1 MKIGQIVKE
10 RYEIL
15 EILGEGGMAFVYKAR
30 DMQLERFVA
39 IKTLKPNYVNQETF
53 VDRFKREA
61 KTAANL
67 NHPNIVQIF
76 DWGIEDEPYF
86 VMEYIEGNTLTSIIA
101 KNRTI
106 SLSDILFIGAQVSS
120 GLHAAHQKGLVH
132 RDIKPG
138 NIMITPD
145 GKVKVTDFGIVSLQN
160 EESDITK
167 TGSILGTA
175 SYISPEQ
182 AQGKPVSIE
191 SDLYSL
197 GTVLYE
203 LITGKAPFSGDSPIS
218 TATKHLTEKPEKPSL
233 FRRDLP
239 KGVESAILKLL
250 EKATYDRF
258 KSAEDLRATLLQQRK
273 ALQSEQ
279 TRENL
284 VDLTNPKVKLRF
296 TLPALIISIGVVIG
310 TVWTLTQVFDGLP
323 VDGGA
328 PTLIEIPDLTGS
340 EQAQALEDLQNLG
353 FKVGIENSADASV
366 PAGSVIRTQPPSN
379 TVINPDS
386 LVTIIVSVGP
396 EAFPIPYVLDIET
409 ERAIYVVEESGFTL
423 GQLLEVNDENIPRG
437 FVISQ
442 NPVAG
447 TKMSPGTK
455 VDLVVSKG
463 PSLIEISDL
472 SRKSPEDA
480 IQILETLGFEYELI
494 EEYSED
500 VEIGLVSG
508 TIPEAGEIVTPDELI
523 QVIVSLGIKIE
534 VPEVEGLGYEDAINI
549 LEELGLVVT
558 VSGDTNGVVR
568 KQIPRKGEFVEPEGV
583 VELTF
588 GRLRTK
594 KLKIEL
600 INWYKNN
607 KRSFSWRN
615 TKILGKFY

>member
-15 EILGEGGMAFVYKAR
+15 QVLGEGGMAFVYKAR
-30 DMQLERFVA
+30 DTQLERFVA
-39 IKTLKPNYVNQETF
+39 IKTLKPSYVNQETF

-61 KTAANL
+61 RTAANL

-76 DWGIEDEPYF
+76 DWGIEEEPYF
-86 VMEYIEGNTLTSIIA
+86 VMEYIEGDTLTSIIS
-101 KNRTI
+101 KNKTI
-106 SLSDILFIGAQVSS
+106 SLSDILFIGAQVSN

-167 TGSILGTA
+167 TGSVLGTA

-203 LITGKAPFSGDSPIS
+203 LITGKTPFSGDSPIS
-218 TATKHLTEKPEKPSL
+218 TATKHLTEKPEKLST
-233 FRRDLP
+233 FRKDLP

-273 ALQSEQ
+273 MLQSEQ

-284 VDLTNPKVKLRF
+284 VDLTNPKIKLRF
-296 TLPALIISIGVVIG
+296 TLPALLLSIGVVVG
-310 TVWTLTQVFDGLP
+310 TIWTLTQVFDGLP

-328 PTLIEIPDLTGS
+328 PTLVEIPDLTGS
-340 EQAQALEDLQNLG
+340 EQAQALEDLQSLG
-353 FKVGIENSADASV
+353 FKVGIENAADSSV

-379 TVINPDS
+379 TIINPDS

-409 ERAIYVVEESGFTL
+409 ERAIYVVEESGFIL
-423 GQLLEVNDENIPRG
+423 GQLLEVNDNNIPRG

-447 TKMSPGTK
+447 TKMSPGSS

-463 PSLIEISDL
+463 PSLVEISDL

-480 IQILETLGFEYELI
+480 IQILETLGFKYEI
-494 EEYSED
+494 VEEYSED
-500 VEIGLVSG
+500 IEIGLVSG
-508 TIPEAGEIVTPDELI
+508 TLPEAGEIVTPDQLI
-523 QVIVSLGIKIE
+523 QVVVSLGIRIE
-534 VPEVEGLGYEDAINI
+534 MPEVDGLSYEDAINI
-549 LEELGLVVT
+549 LEELNLVASVI
-558 VSGDTNGVVR
+558 GDTSGKVR
-568 KQIPRKGEFVEPEGV
+568 KQIPRKGEFVEPGQV

-588 GRLRTK
+588 G
-594 KLKIEL
+594 E
-600 INWYKNN
+600 
-607 KRSFSWRN
+607 
-615 TKILGKFY
+615 

>member
-1 MKIGQIVKE
+1 MKIGQIVKD

-101 KNRTI
+101 KKRAI

-239 KGVESAILKLL
+239 KGVETAILKLL

-296 TLPALIISIGVVIG
+296 TLPALIVSIGVVFG
-310 TVWTLTQVFDGLP
+310 TIWTLTQVFDGLP

-328 PTLIEIPDLTGS
+328 PTLVEIPDLTGS

-366 PAGSVIRTQPPSN
+366 PAGSVIRTQPSSN
-379 TVINPDS
+379 TIINPDS

-396 EAFPIPYVLDIET
+396 EAFPIPYILDIET

-447 TKMSPGTK
+447 TKMSPGSA

-494 EEYSED
+494 EEYSEN
-500 VEIGLVSG
+500 VEVGLVSG

-549 LEELGLVVT
+549 LEELGLVAT

-568 KQIPRKGEFVEPEGV
+568 KQMPRKGEFLEPEGV

-588 GRLRTK
+588 G
-594 KLKIEL
+594 
-600 INWYKNN
+600 N
-607 KRSFSWRN
+607 
-615 TKILGKFY
+615 

>member
-30 DMQLERFVA
+30 DTQLERFVA

-76 DWGIEDEPYF
+76 DWGIEEEPYF

-101 KNRTI
+101 KNRSI

-203 LITGKAPFSGDSPIS
+203 LITGKAPFNGDSPIS
-218 TATKHLTEKPEKPSL
+218 TATKHLTEKPDKPSL
-233 FRRDLP
+233 YRRDLP
-239 KGVESAILKLL
+239 KGVESAILRLL
-250 EKATYDRF
+250 EKASYDRF

-353 FKVGIENSADASV
+353 FKVGIENSADSSV
-366 PAGSVIRTQPPSN
+366 PAGSVIRTQPPFN

-423 GQLLEVNDENIPRG
+423 GQLLEVNDEKTPRG

-447 TKMSPGTK
+447 TKMSPGTA

-500 VEIGLVSG
+500 VEVGLVSG
-508 TIPEAGEIVTPDELI
+508 TLPEAGEIVTPDKLI
-523 QVIVSLGIKIE
+523 QVIVSLGIRIE
-534 VPEVEGLGYEDAINI
+534 VPEVEGLKYEDAIRV
-549 LEELGLVVT
+549 LEELGLVAT
-558 VSGDTNGVVR
+558 VSGDTNDVVR
-568 KQIPRKGEFVEPEGV
+568 KQIPRKGEFLEPEGV

-588 GRLRTK
+588 G
-594 KLKIEL
+594 
-600 INWYKNN
+600 N
-607 KRSFSWRN
+607 
-615 TKILGKFY
+615 

>member
-1 MKIGQIVKE
+1 MKIGQLVKE

-218 TATKHLTEKPEKPSL
+218 TATKHLTEKPEKPFCYAPPAAGAGL
-233 FRRDLP
+233 LVLILGQVYGP
-239 KGVESAILKLL
+239 KPPTHA
-250 EKATYDRF
+250 ATTEVLG
-258 KSAEDLRATLLQQRK
+258 SHRA
-273 ALQSEQ
+273 ASEMGKG
-279 TRENL
+279 TREQGAVRFFSGRKEYNTITMPHLGPSDASHVL
-284 VDLTNPKVKLRF
+284 VKYFDYTCRSCRDVHADLQFVAEKHPGSFCVILLPVPLHRDCNPFYPADLTNHDHACELARLSLAAWRAK
-296 TLPALIISIGVVIG
+296 PALWPEVHEQLFSQPVLPPEVAEAAVGQIVGHDE
-310 TVWTLTQVFDGLP
+310 LTK
-323 VDGGA
+323 
-328 PTLIEIPDLTGS
+328 
-340 EQAQALEDLQNLG
+340 ALEDPWINEHLESNVNDFKQMILTTRAMPKMVIGDDQVLHGVPRSKEVLLQ
-353 FKVGIENSADASV
+353 
-366 PAGSVIRTQPPSN
+366 
-379 TVINPDS
+379 
-386 LVTIIVSVGP
+386 
-396 EAFPIPYVLDIET
+396 
-409 ERAIYVVEESGFTL
+409 TL
-423 GQLLEVNDENIPRG
+423 GQH
-437 FVISQ
+437 
-442 NPVAG
+442 
-447 TKMSPGTK
+447 
-455 VDLVVSKG
+455 
-463 PSLIEISDL
+463 
-472 SRKSPEDA
+472 
-480 IQILETLGFEYELI
+480 Y
-494 EEYSED
+494 
-500 VEIGLVSG
+500 
-508 TIPEAGEIVTPDELI
+508 
-523 QVIVSLGIKIE
+523 
-534 VPEVEGLGYEDAINI
+534 
-549 LEELGLVVT
+549 
-558 VSGDTNGVVR
+558 
-568 KQIPRKGEFVEPEGV
+568 
-583 VELTF
+583 
-588 GRLRTK
+588 
-594 KLKIEL
+594 KL
-600 INWYKNN
+600 N
-607 KRSFSWRN
+607 
-615 TKILGKFY
+615 

>member
-86 VMEYIEGNTLTSIIA
+86 VMEYIEGNTLTSIIS

-138 NIMITPD
+138 NIMITPE

-167 TGSILGTA
+167 TGSVLGTA

-310 TVWTLTQVFDGLP
+310 TIWTLTQVFDGLP

-328 PTLIEIPDLTGS
+328 PTLLEVPDLTGS
-340 EQAQALEDLQNLG
+340 EQAQALTDLQNLG

-379 TVINPDS
+379 TIVNPDS

-396 EAFPIPYVLDIET
+396 EAFPIPYILDIES
-409 ERAIYVVEESGFTL
+409 ERAIYIVEESGFTL
-423 GQLLEVNDENIPRG
+423 GQVLEVNDENIPRG

-442 NPVAG
+442 NPLAG
-447 TKMSPGTK
+447 TKMSPGTT

-463 PSLIEISDL
+463 PSLIVISDL

-523 QVIVSLGIKIE
+523 QVVVSLGIKIE
-534 VPEVEGLGYEDAINI
+534 VPEVEGLGYEEALSV
-549 LEELGLVVT
+549 LEELGLVAT
-558 VSGDTNGVVR
+558 VSGDTNGIVR
-568 KQIPRKGEFVEPEGV
+568 KQIPRKGEFLEPEGV

-588 GRLRTK
+588 
-594 KLKIEL
+594 E
-600 INWYKNN
+600 N
-607 KRSFSWRN
+607 
-615 TKILGKFY
+615 

>member
-1 MKIGQIVKE
+1 MKIGQIVKD

-30 DMQLERFVA
+30 DTQLERFVA

-53 VDRFKREA
+53 VERFKREA

-106 SLSDILFIGAQVSS
+106 SLSDILFIGAQVSN

-160 EESDITK
+160 EESDITG

-203 LITGKAPFSGDSPIS
+203 LIAGKPPFSGDTPIS
-218 TATKHLTEKPEKPSL
+218 TATKHLTERPEKLSS

-239 KGVESAILKLL
+239 KGVENIIMKML

-258 KSAEDLRATLLQQRK
+258 KSAEDVRATLLQQRK
-273 ALQSEQ
+273 SLQSEQ

-284 VDLTNPKVKLRF
+284 VDLTNPKIKLRF
-296 TLPALIISIGVVIG
+296 TLPALLISIGVVVG
-310 TVWTLTQVFDGLP
+310 TIWTLTQVFVGLP
-323 VDGGA
+323 VDGGT

-340 EQAQALEDLQNLG
+340 EQARALEDLQNLG
-353 FKVGIENSADASV
+353 FKVGIENAADPSV
-366 PAGSVIRTQPPSN
+366 PAGSVIRTQPQSN
-379 TVINPDS
+379 SVVNPDS

-396 EAFPIPYVLDIET
+396 EAFPIPYVLDIESD
-409 ERAIYVVEESGFTL
+409 RAVYVIEESGFTL
-423 GQLLEVNDENIPRG
+423 GQLLEVNDDSIPRG

-447 TKMSPGTK
+447 TKMSPEST

-480 IQILETLGFEYELI
+480 IQILETFGFKYELV
-494 EEYSED
+494 EEFSED

-508 TIPEAGEIVTPDELI
+508 TLPEAGEIVTPDQLI

-534 VPEVEGLGYEDAINI
+534 VPEVEGLNYEDAIQI
-549 LEELGLVVT
+549 LEQLNLVVT
-558 VSGDTNGVVR
+558 VNGDTNGLVR
-568 KQIPRKGEFVEPEGV
+568 KQIPRKGEFLEPEGI

-588 GRLRTK
+588 G
-594 KLKIEL
+594 
-600 INWYKNN
+600 N
-607 KRSFSWRN
+607 
-615 TKILGKFY
+615 

>member
-15 EILGEGGMAFVYKAR
+15 QVLGEGGMAFVYKAR
-30 DMQLERFVA
+30 DTQLERFVA

-76 DWGIEDEPYF
+76 DWGIEEEPYF
-86 VMEYIEGNTLTSIIA
+86 VMEYIEGDTLTSIIS
-101 KNRTI
+101 KNKTI

-167 TGSILGTA
+167 TGSVLGTA

-218 TATKHLTEKPEKPSL
+218 TATKHLTEKPEKLSTY
-233 FRRDLP
+233 RKDLP
-239 KGVESAILKLL
+239 RGVENAILKLL

-273 ALQSEQ
+273 MLQSEQ

-284 VDLTNPKVKLRF
+284 VDLTNPKIKLRF
-296 TLPALIISIGVVIG
+296 TLPALLLSVGVVIG
-310 TVWTLTQVFDGLP
+310 TIWTLTKVFDGLP

-328 PTLIEIPDLTGS
+328 QTLVEIPDLTGS
-340 EQAQALEDLQNLG
+340 EQAQALEDLQSLG
-353 FKVGIENSADASV
+353 FKVGIENAADSSV

-379 TVINPDS
+379 TIINPES

-396 EAFPIPYVLDIET
+396 EAFPIPYILDIET
-409 ERAIYVVEESGFTL
+409 ERAIYVVEESGFIL
-423 GQLLEVNDENIPRG
+423 GQLLEVNDNNIPRG

-447 TKMSPGTK
+447 TKMSPGSS

-480 IQILETLGFEYELI
+480 VQILETLGFKYELV

-500 VEIGLVSG
+500 IEIGLVSG
-508 TIPEAGEIVTPDELI
+508 TLPEAGEIVTPDQII
-523 QVIVSLGIKIE
+523 QVVVSLGIRIE
-534 VPEVEGLGYEDAINI
+534 MPEVDGLSYEEAINI
-549 LEELGLVVT
+549 LEELDLIPT
-558 VSGDTNGVVR
+558 VIGDTSGKVR
-568 KQIPRKGEFVEPEGV
+568 MQIPRKGEFVEPGQV

-588 GRLRTK
+588 GD
-594 KLKIEL
+594 
-600 INWYKNN
+600 
-607 KRSFSWRN
+607 
-615 TKILGKFY
+615 

>member
-1 MKIGQIVKE
+1 MKIGQIVKD

-30 DMQLERFVA
+30 DTQLERFVA

-53 VDRFKREA
+53 VERFKREA

-106 SLSDILFIGAQVSS
+106 SLSDILFIGAQVSN

-203 LITGKAPFSGDSPIS
+203 LIAGKPPFSGDTPIS
-218 TATKHLTEKPEKPSL
+218 TATKHLTERPEKLSS

-239 KGVESAILKLL
+239 KGVESTIMKML

-258 KSAEDLRATLLQQRK
+258 KSAEDVRATLLQQRK
-273 ALQSEQ
+273 SLQSEQ

-284 VDLTNPKVKLRF
+284 VDLTNPKIKLRF
-296 TLPALIISIGVVIG
+296 TLPALLISIGVVVG
-310 TVWTLTQVFDGLP
+310 TIWTLTQVFDGLP
-323 VDGGA
+323 VDGGT

-340 EQAQALEDLQNLG
+340 EQARALEDLQNLG
-353 FKVGIENSADASV
+353 FKVGIENSADPSV
-366 PAGSVIRTQPPSN
+366 PAGSVIRTQPQSN
-379 TVINPDS
+379 SVVNPDS

-396 EAFPIPYVLDIET
+396 EAFPIPYVLDIES
-409 ERAIYVVEESGFTL
+409 ERAIYVIEESGFAL
-423 GQLLEVNDENIPRG
+423 GQLLEVNDDNIPRG

-447 TKMSPGTK
+447 TKMSPEST

-480 IQILETLGFEYELI
+480 IQILETLGFQYELI
-494 EEYSED
+494 EEFSED

-508 TIPEAGEIVTPDELI
+508 TLPEAGEIVTPDQLI
-523 QVIVSLGIKIE
+523 QVIVSLGIKIQI
-534 VPEVEGLGYEDAINI
+534 PEVEGLNYEDAIQI
-549 LEELGLVVT
+549 LEELNLVVT
-558 VSGDTNGVVR
+558 VNGDTNGLVR
-568 KQIPRKGEFVEPEGV
+568 KQIPRKGEFLEPEGV

-588 GRLRTK
+588 G
-594 KLKIEL
+594 
-600 INWYKNN
+600 N
-607 KRSFSWRN
+607 
-615 TKILGKFY
+615 

>member
-76 DWGIEDEPYF
+76 DWGIEKEPYF

-167 TGSILGTA
+167 TGSVLGTA

-203 LITGKAPFSGDSPIS
+203 LITGRAPFSGDSPIS

-233 FRRDLP
+233 YRRDLP
-239 KGVESAILKLL
+239 KGVENAILRLL
-250 EKATYDRF
+250 EKASYDRF

-296 TLPALIISIGVVIG
+296 TLPALIISVGVVIG

-353 FKVGIENSADASV
+353 FKVGIENSADSSV

-409 ERAIYVVEESGFTL
+409 ERAIYVVEESGFIL

-447 TKMSPGTK
+447 TKMSPGTT

-500 VEIGLVSG
+500 VEIGLVAG

-523 QVIVSLGIKIE
+523 QVIVSLGIRIE
-534 VPEVEGLGYEDAINI
+534 VPEVEGLKYEDAIRV
-549 LEELGLVVT
+549 LEELGLVAT
-558 VSGDTNGVVR
+558 VSGDTNDVVR
-568 KQIPRKGEFVEPEGV
+568 KQIPRKGEFIEPEGV

-588 GRLRTK
+588 G
-594 KLKIEL
+594 
-600 INWYKNN
+600 N
-607 KRSFSWRN
+607 
-615 TKILGKFY
+615 

>member
-15 EILGEGGMAFVYKAR
+15 EILGEGGMAYVYKAR
-30 DMQLERFVA
+30 DTQLERFVA

-76 DWGIEDEPYF
+76 DWGIEEEPYF

-203 LITGKAPFSGDSPIS
+203 LIAGKAPFSGDSPIS
-218 TATKHLTEKPEKPSL
+218 TATKHLTEKPEKPSV

-328 PTLIEIPDLTGS
+328 PALVEIPDLTGS

-353 FKVGIENSADASV
+353 FKVGIENSADSSV

-409 ERAIYVVEESGFTL
+409 ERAIYVVEESGFIL
-423 GQLLEVNDENIPRG
+423 GQLLEVNDESIPRG

-508 TIPEAGEIVTPDELI
+508 TIPEAGEIVTPDQLI
-523 QVIVSLGIKIE
+523 QVVVSLGIRIE
-534 VPEVEGLGYEDAINI
+534 MPEVDGLSYEDALNI
-549 LEELGLVVT
+549 LEELNLIATVV
-558 VSGDTNGVVR
+558 GDTNGKVR
-568 KQIPRKGEFVEPEGV
+568 KQIPRKGEFVEPGQV

-588 GRLRTK
+588 GD
-594 KLKIEL
+594 
-600 INWYKNN
+600 
-607 KRSFSWRN
+607 
-615 TKILGKFY
+615 

>member
-76 DWGIEDEPYF
+76 DWGIEEEPYF

-203 LITGKAPFSGDSPIS
+203 LIAGKAPFSGDSPIS
-218 TATKHLTEKPEKPSL
+218 TATKHLTEKPEKPSV

-239 KGVESAILKLL
+239 KGVENAILKLL

-258 KSAEDLRATLLQQRK
+258 KSAEDLRATLIQQRK

-310 TVWTLTQVFDGLP
+310 TVWTLTQVFNGLP

-328 PTLIEIPDLTGS
+328 PTLVEIPDLTGS

-396 EAFPIPYVLDIET
+396 EAFPIPYVLDIEI
-409 ERAIYVVEESGFTL
+409 ERAIYVVEESGFIL
-423 GQLLEVNDENIPRG
+423 GQLLEVNDENVPRG

-447 TKMSPGTK
+447 TKMSPGFK

-508 TIPEAGEIVTPDELI
+508 TLPEAGEIVTPDQLI
-523 QVIVSLGIKIE
+523 QVIVSLGIRIE
-534 VPEVEGLGYEDAINI
+534 MPEVDGLSYEDAISI
-549 LEELGLVVT
+549 LEELNLIATVV
-558 VSGDTNGVVR
+558 GDTNGKVR
-568 KQIPRKGEFVEPEGV
+568 KQIPRKGEFVEPGQV

-588 GRLRTK
+588 GD
-594 KLKIEL
+594 
-600 INWYKNN
+600 
-607 KRSFSWRN
+607 
-615 TKILGKFY
+615 

>member
-10 RYEIL
+10 QYEIL

-218 TATKHLTEKPEKPSL
+218 TATKHLTEKPEKPSM

-239 KGVESAILKLL
+239 KGVETAILKLL

-296 TLPALIISIGVVIG
+296 TLPALIISIGVVFG
-310 TVWTLTQVFDGLP
+310 TIWTLTQVFDGLP

-340 EQAQALEDLQNLG
+340 EQAQALEDLQSLG
-353 FKVGIENSADASV
+353 FKVGIENTADASV

-379 TVINPDS
+379 TIINPDS

-447 TKMSPGTK
+447 TKMSPGTT

-558 VSGDTNGVVR
+558 VSGDTNGIVR
-568 KQIPRKGEFVEPEGV
+568 KQIPRKGEFLEPEGV

-588 GRLRTK
+588 G
-594 KLKIEL
+594 
-600 INWYKNN
+600 
-607 KRSFSWRN
+607 S
-615 TKILGKFY
+615 

>member
-182 AQGKPVSIE
+182 AQGKSVSIE

-239 KGVESAILKLL
+239 KGVETAILKLL

-296 TLPALIISIGVVIG
+296 TLPALIISIGVVFG
-310 TVWTLTQVFDGLP
+310 TIWTLTQVFDGLP

-379 TVINPDS
+379 TIINPDS

-447 TKMSPGTK
+447 TKMSPGTT

-558 VSGDTNGVVR
+558 VSGDTNGIVR
-568 KQIPRKGEFVEPEGV
+568 KQIPRKGEFLEPEGV

-588 GRLRTK
+588 G
-594 KLKIEL
+594 
-600 INWYKNN
+600 
-607 KRSFSWRN
+607 S
-615 TKILGKFY
+615 

>member
-76 DWGIEDEPYF
+76 DWGTEEEPYF

-106 SLSDILFIGAQVSS
+106 SLSDILFIGAQVSN

-203 LITGKAPFSGDSPIS
+203 LITGRAPFSGDSPIS

-233 FRRDLP
+233 YRRDLP
-239 KGVESAILKLL
+239 KGVESAILRLL
-250 EKATYDRF
+250 EKASYDRF

-296 TLPALIISIGVVIG
+296 TLPALIISVGVVIG

-353 FKVGIENSADASV
+353 FKVGIENSADSSV

-409 ERAIYVVEESGFTL
+409 ERAIFVVEESGFTL
-423 GQLLEVNDENIPRG
+423 GQVLEVNDENIPRG

-447 TKMSPGTK
+447 TKMSPGTT

-508 TIPEAGEIVTPDELI
+508 TLPEAGEIVTPDELI
-523 QVIVSLGIKIE
+523 QVIVSLGIRIE
-534 VPEVEGLGYEDAINI
+534 VPEVEGLKYEDAIRV
-549 LEELGLVVT
+549 LEELGLVAT
-558 VSGDTNGVVR
+558 VSGDTNDIVR
-568 KQIPRKGEFVEPEGV
+568 KQIPRKGEFIEPEGV

-588 GRLRTK
+588 G
-594 KLKIEL
+594 
-600 INWYKNN
+600 N
-607 KRSFSWRN
+607 
-615 TKILGKFY
+615 

>member
-30 DMQLERFVA
+30 DTQLERFVA

-76 DWGIEDEPYF
+76 DWGIEGEPYF

-203 LITGKAPFSGDSPIS
+203 LIAGKAPFSGDSPIS
-218 TATKHLTEKPEKPSL
+218 TATKHLTEKPEKPSV

-323 VDGGA
+323 ADGGA
-328 PTLIEIPDLTGS
+328 PALVEIPDLTGS

-379 TVINPDS
+379 TVIDPDS

-447 TKMSPGTK
+447 TKMSPGTT

-508 TIPEAGEIVTPDELI
+508 TLPEAGEIVTPDELI
-523 QVIVSLGIKIE
+523 QVIVSLGIRIE
-534 VPEVEGLGYEDAINI
+534 VPEVEGLKYEDAIRV
-549 LEELGLVVT
+549 LEELGLVAT
-558 VSGDTNGVVR
+558 VSGDTNDVVR
-568 KQIPRKGEFVEPEGV
+568 KQIPRKGEFIEPEGV

-588 GRLRTK
+588 G
-594 KLKIEL
+594 
-600 INWYKNN
+600 N
-607 KRSFSWRN
+607 
-615 TKILGKFY
+615 

>member
-1 MKIGQIVKE
+1 MKIGQIVKD

-30 DMQLERFVA
+30 DTQLERLVA

-53 VDRFKREA
+53 VERFKREA

-76 DWGIEDEPYF
+76 DWGIEDEPFF

-120 GLHAAHQKGLVH
+120 GLHAAHEKGLVH

-203 LITGKAPFSGDSPIS
+203 LISGKPPFAGDTPIS
-218 TATKHLTEKPEKPSL
+218 TATKHLTEKPEKPSS

-239 KGVESAILKLL
+239 KGVESAIMKLL

-273 ALQSEQ
+273 SLQSEQ

-284 VDLTNPKVKLRF
+284 VDLTNPKIKLRF
-296 TLPALIISIGVVIG
+296 TLPALLMSIGVVMG

-340 EQAQALEDLQNLG
+340 DQAQALEDLQNLG
-353 FKVGIENSADASV
+353 FKVGIENAADSSV
-366 PAGSVIRTQPPSN
+366 PSGSVIQTQPQSN
-379 TVINPDS
+379 TIVNPDS

-409 ERAIYVVEESGFTL
+409 DRAIYVVEESGFAL
-423 GQLLEVNDENIPRG
+423 GQLLEVNDDNIPRG
-437 FVISQ
+437 FIISQ

-447 TKMSPGTK
+447 TKMSPGST

-463 PSLIEISDL
+463 PSLIKISDL

-508 TIPEAGEIVTPDELI
+508 TLPEVGEIVAPDQVI

-534 VPEVEGLGYEDAINI
+534 VPEVEGLNYEDAIKV
-549 LEELGLVVT
+549 LEELNLVVT
-558 VSGDTNGVVR
+558 VNGETNGIVR
-568 KQIPRKGEFVEPEGV
+568 KQIPRKGEFLEPEGV

-588 GRLRTK
+588 G
-594 KLKIEL
+594 
-600 INWYKNN
+600 N
-607 KRSFSWRN
+607 
-615 TKILGKFY
+615 

>member
-30 DMQLERFVA
+30 DTQLERVVA

-53 VDRFKREA
+53 VERFKREA

-86 VMEYIEGNTLTSIIA
+86 VMEYIEGSTLTSIIA
-101 KNRTI
+101 KNKTI

-120 GLHAAHQKGLVH
+120 GLHAAHEKGLVH

-203 LITGKAPFSGDSPIS
+203 LIAGKPPFIGETPIS
-218 TATKHLTEKPEKPSL
+218 TATKHLTERPEKPSS

-239 KGVESAILKLL
+239 KGVESAIMKLL

-273 ALQSEQ
+273 SLQFEQ

-284 VDLTNPKVKLRF
+284 VDLTNPKIKLRF
-296 TLPALIISIGVVIG
+296 TLPALLMSIGVVIG
-310 TVWTLTQVFDGLP
+310 TIWALTQVFDGLP

-353 FKVGIENSADASV
+353 FKVGIENAADSSV
-366 PAGSVIRTQPPSN
+366 PSGSVIRTQPQSN
-379 TVINPDS
+379 TVVNPDS

-423 GQLLEVNDENIPRG
+423 GQLLEVNDDNIPRG
-437 FVISQ
+437 FIISQ

-447 TKMSPGTK
+447 TKMSPGST
-455 VDLVVSKG
+455 VNLVISKG

-508 TIPEAGEIVTPDELI
+508 TLPEVGEVVTPDQVI

-534 VPEVEGLGYEDAINI
+534 VPEVEGLNYEDAIQI
-549 LEELGLVVT
+549 LEELNLVVT
-558 VSGDTNGVVR
+558 VDGETNGIVR
-568 KQIPRKGEFVEPEGV
+568 KQIPRKGEFLDPEGV
-583 VELTF
+583 LELT
-588 GRLRTK
+588 
-594 KLKIEL
+594 
-600 INWYKNN
+600 
-607 KRSFSWRN
+607 
-615 TKILGKFY
+615 LGN

>member
-76 DWGIEDEPYF
+76 DWGIEEEPYF

-203 LITGKAPFSGDSPIS
+203 LITGRAPFSGDSPIS

-233 FRRDLP
+233 YRRDLP
-239 KGVESAILKLL
+239 KGVESAILRLL
-250 EKATYDRF
+250 EKASYDRF

-296 TLPALIISIGVVIG
+296 TLPALIISIGVAIG

-353 FKVGIENSADASV
+353 FKVGIENSADSSV

-409 ERAIYVVEESGFTL
+409 ERAVYVVEESGFTI

-447 TKMSPGTK
+447 TKMSPGTT

-508 TIPEAGEIVTPDELI
+508 TLPEAGEIVTPDELI
-523 QVIVSLGIKIE
+523 QVIVSLGIRIE
-534 VPEVEGLGYEDAINI
+534 VPEVEGLKYEDAIRV
-549 LEELGLVVT
+549 LEELGLVAT
-558 VSGDTNGVVR
+558 VSGDTNDVVR
-568 KQIPRKGEFVEPEGV
+568 KQIPRKGEFIEPEGV

-588 GRLRTK
+588 G
-594 KLKIEL
+594 
-600 INWYKNN
+600 N
-607 KRSFSWRN
+607 
-615 TKILGKFY
+615 

>member
-76 DWGIEDEPYF
+76 DWGIEEEPYF

-233 FRRDLP
+233 YRRDLP
-239 KGVESAILKLL
+239 KGVESAILRLL
-250 EKATYDRF
+250 EKASYDRF

-353 FKVGIENSADASV
+353 FKVGIENSADSSV

-409 ERAIYVVEESGFTL
+409 ERAVYVVEESGFTI

-447 TKMSPGTK
+447 TKMSPGTT

-508 TIPEAGEIVTPDELI
+508 TLPEAGEIVTPDELI
-523 QVIVSLGIKIE
+523 QVIVSLGIRIE
-534 VPEVEGLGYEDAINI
+534 VPEVEGLKYEDAIRV
-549 LEELGLVVT
+549 LEELGLVAT
-558 VSGDTNGVVR
+558 VSGDTNDVVR
-568 KQIPRKGEFVEPEGV
+568 KQIPRKGEFIEPEGV

-588 GRLRTK
+588 G
-594 KLKIEL
+594 
-600 INWYKNN
+600 N
-607 KRSFSWRN
+607 
-615 TKILGKFY
+615 

>member
-1 MKIGQIVKE
+1 MKIGQIVKD

-30 DMQLERFVA
+30 DTQLERFVA

-53 VDRFKREA
+53 VERFKREA

-106 SLSDILFIGAQVSS
+106 SLSDILFIGAQVSN

-203 LITGKAPFSGDSPIS
+203 LIAGKPPFSGDTPIS
-218 TATKHLTEKPEKPSL
+218 TATKHLTERPEKLSN

-239 KGVESAILKLL
+239 KGVESTIMKML

-258 KSAEDLRATLLQQRK
+258 KSAEDVRATLLQQRK
-273 ALQSEQ
+273 SLQSEQ

-284 VDLTNPKVKLRF
+284 VDLTNPKIKLRF
-296 TLPALIISIGVVIG
+296 TLPALLISIGVVVG
-310 TVWTLTQVFDGLP
+310 TIWTLTQVFDGLP
-323 VDGGA
+323 VDGGT

-340 EQAQALEDLQNLG
+340 EQARALEDLQNLG
-353 FKVGIENSADASV
+353 FKVGIENSADPSV
-366 PAGSVIRTQPPSN
+366 PAGSVIRTQPQSN
-379 TVINPDS
+379 SVVNPDS

-396 EAFPIPYVLDIET
+396 EAFPIPYVLDIES
-409 ERAIYVVEESGFTL
+409 ERAIYVIEESGFAL
-423 GQLLEVNDENIPRG
+423 GQLLEVNDNNIPRG

-447 TKMSPGTK
+447 TKMSPQST

-463 PSLIEISDL
+463 PSLIEVSDL

-480 IQILETLGFEYELI
+480 IQILETLGFQYELI
-494 EEYSED
+494 EEFSED

-508 TIPEAGEIVTPDELI
+508 TLPEAGEIVTPDQLI

-534 VPEVEGLGYEDAINI
+534 IPEVEGLNYEDAVQI
-549 LEELGLVVT
+549 LEELNLVVT
-558 VSGDTNGVVR
+558 VNGDTNGLVR
-568 KQIPRKGEFVEPEGV
+568 KQIPRKGEFLEPEGV

-588 GRLRTK
+588 G
-594 KLKIEL
+594 
-600 INWYKNN
+600 N
-607 KRSFSWRN
+607 
-615 TKILGKFY
+615 

>member
-30 DMQLERFVA
+30 DTQLERFVA

-106 SLSDILFIGAQVSS
+106 SLSDILFIGAQVSN

-167 TGSILGTA
+167 TGSVLGTA

-182 AQGKPVSIE
+182 AQGKSVSIE

-258 KSAEDLRATLLQQRK
+258 KSAEDLRAILLQQRK

-296 TLPALIISIGVVIG
+296 TLPALILSIGVVIG

-323 VDGGA
+323 ADGGA
-328 PTLIEIPDLTGS
+328 PTLVEIPDLTGS

-353 FKVGIENSADASV
+353 FKVGIENSANASV

-379 TVINPDS
+379 TVINPES

-409 ERAIYVVEESGFTL
+409 ERAIYVIEESGFTL
-423 GQLLEVNDENIPRG
+423 GQLLEVNDDSIPRG

-455 VDLVVSKG
+455 VDLVISKG
-463 PSLIEISDL
+463 PSLIEINDL

-508 TIPEAGEIVTPDELI
+508 TIPEAGEIVTPDQLI
-523 QVIVSLGIKIE
+523 QVVVSLGIRIE
-534 VPEVEGLGYEDAINI
+534 MPEVDGLSYEDAINI
-549 LEELGLVVT
+549 LEELNLVPT
-558 VSGDTNGVVR
+558 IIGDTNGRVR
-568 KQIPRKGEFVEPEGV
+568 QQLPRKGEFVEPGQV

-588 GRLRTK
+588 GD
-594 KLKIEL
+594 
-600 INWYKNN
+600 
-607 KRSFSWRN
+607 
-615 TKILGKFY
+615 

>member
-106 SLSDILFIGAQVSS
+106 SLSDILFIGAQVSN

-182 AQGKPVSIE
+182 AQGKPVSFE

-239 KGVESAILKLL
+239 RGVEGAILKLL
-250 EKATYDRF
+250 EKASYDRF

-296 TLPALIISIGVVIG
+296 TLPALVLSIGVVIG
-310 TVWTLTQVFDGLP
+310 TIWTLTQVFDGLP

-379 TVINPDS
+379 TIINPDS

-447 TKMSPGTK
+447 TKMSPGTT

-508 TIPEAGEIVTPDELI
+508 TLPEAGEIVTPDELI
-523 QVIVSLGIKIE
+523 QVIVSLGIRIE
-534 VPEVEGLGYEDAINI
+534 VPEVEGLKYEDAIRV
-549 LEELGLVVT
+549 LEELGLVAT
-558 VSGDTNGVVR
+558 VSGDTNDVVR
-568 KQIPRKGEFVEPEGV
+568 KQIPRKGEFIEPEGV

-588 GRLRTK
+588 G
-594 KLKIEL
+594 
-600 INWYKNN
+600 N
-607 KRSFSWRN
+607 
-615 TKILGKFY
+615 

>member
-30 DMQLERFVA
+30 DTQLERFVA
-39 IKTLKPNYVNQETF
+39 IKTLKPTYVNQETF

-76 DWGIEDEPYF
+76 DWGIEEEPYF

-203 LITGKAPFSGDSPIS
+203 LITGRAPFSGDSPIS

-233 FRRDLP
+233 YRRDLP
-239 KGVESAILKLL
+239 KGVESAILRLL
-250 EKATYDRF
+250 EKASYDRF

-353 FKVGIENSADASV
+353 FKVGIENSADSSV

-447 TKMSPGTK
+447 RKMSPGTS

-472 SRKSPEDA
+472 SRKSAEDA

-508 TIPEAGEIVTPDELI
+508 TFPEAGEIVTPDEII
-523 QVIVSLGIKIE
+523 QVIVSLGIRIE
-534 VPEVEGLGYEDAINI
+534 VPEVEGLKYEDAIRV
-549 LEELGLVVT
+549 LEELGLVAT
-558 VSGDTNGVVR
+558 VSGDTNDVVR
-568 KQIPRKGEFVEPEGV
+568 KQIPRKGEFIEPEGV

-588 GRLRTK
+588 G
-594 KLKIEL
+594 
-600 INWYKNN
+600 N
-607 KRSFSWRN
+607 
-615 TKILGKFY
+615 

>member
-1 MKIGQIVKE
+1 MKIGQIIKE

-15 EILGEGGMAFVYKAR
+15 EVLGEGGMAFVYKAM
-30 DMQLERFVA
+30 DTQLERFVA

-53 VDRFKREA
+53 VERFRREA

-76 DWGIEDEPYF
+76 DWGIEEEPFF
-86 VMEYIEGNTLTSIIA
+86 VMEYIEGNTLTSIVA

-106 SLSDILFIGAQVSS
+106 SLSDVLFIGAQVAS
-120 GLHAAHQKGLVH
+120 GLQAAHQKGLVH

-182 AQGKPVSIE
+182 AQGRPVSIE

-203 LITGKAPFSGDSPIS
+203 LIAGKPPFSGESPIS
-218 TATKHLTEKPEKPSL
+218 TATKHLTDKPEKLSN
-233 FRRDLP
+233 FRKDIP
-239 KGVESAILKLL
+239 KGVENAVLKLL
-250 EKATYDRF
+250 EKSTFDRF
-258 KSAEDLRATLLQQRK
+258 KSAEDLRAVLIQQRTS
-273 ALQSEQ
+273 LQSEQ

-284 VDLTNPKVKLRF
+284 VDLTSPKVKLRF
-296 TLPALIISIGVVIG
+296 TLPALLLSLGLVFG
-310 TVWTLTQVFDGLP
+310 TIWTLNQVFTNLP

-328 PTLIEIPDLTGS
+328 PTLVEIPDLTGS
-340 EQAQALEDLQNLG
+340 EQAQALEDLQSLG
-353 FKVGIENSADASV
+353 FKVGIENSAHPNV
-366 PAGSVIRTQPPSN
+366 PSGAVIRTQPTAN
-379 TVINPDS
+379 TVTNPDT

-396 EAFPIPYVLDIET
+396 EAFPIPYIVDLET
-409 ERAIYVVEESGFTL
+409 ERAIYVIEESGFNV
-423 GQLLEVNDENIPRG
+423 GQQLEVNDDNIPRG
-437 FVISQ
+437 FIISQ

-447 TKMSPGTK
+447 TKMSPGSN
-455 VDLVVSKG
+455 VDLVISAG

-480 IQILETLGFEYELI
+480 IQILETLGFEYELV
-494 EEYSED
+494 EEYSENVD
-500 VEIGLVSG
+500 VGLVSHTVPG
-508 TIPEAGEIVTPDELI
+508 VGEIVTPDQII
-523 QVIVSLGIKIE
+523 QVIVSLGLKIE
-534 VPEVEGLGYEDAINI
+534 VPNVVGYTYSEATNI
-549 LEELGLVVT
+549 LQQVGLLPSA
-558 VSGDTNGVVR
+558 SGDTSGRVNDQSP
-568 KQIPRKGEFVEPEGV
+568 KEGEFLDPEGF

-588 GRLRTK
+588 G
-594 KLKIEL
+594 
-600 INWYKNN
+600 N
-607 KRSFSWRN
+607 
-615 TKILGKFY
+615 

>member
-30 DMQLERFVA
+30 DTQLERFVA
-39 IKTLKPNYVNQETF
+39 IKTLKPNYVNQGTF

-182 AQGKPVSIE
+182 AQGKSVSIE

-218 TATKHLTEKPEKPSL
+218 TAAKHLTEKPEKPSL

-239 KGVESAILKLL
+239 RGVESAILKLL

-258 KSAEDLRATLLQQRK
+258 KSAEDLRAILLQQRK

-296 TLPALIISIGVVIG
+296 TLPALIMSIGVVIG

-323 VDGGA
+323 ADGGA
-328 PTLIEIPDLTGS
+328 PTLVEIPDLTGS

-353 FKVGIENSADASV
+353 FKVGIENSASSSV
-366 PAGSVIRTQPPSN
+366 PAGSVIRTQPSSS
-379 TVINPDS
+379 TIINPDS

-396 EAFPIPYVLDIET
+396 EAYPIPYVLDIET
-409 ERAIYVVEESGFTL
+409 ERAVYVIEESGFTI
-423 GQLLEVNDENIPRG
+423 GQLLEVNDDSIPRG

-447 TKMSPGTK
+447 TKMSPGTT

-494 EEYSED
+494 EEYSEN

-508 TIPEAGEIVTPDELI
+508 TIPEAGEIVTPDQLI
-523 QVIVSLGIKIE
+523 QVVVSLGIRI
-534 VPEVEGLGYEDAINI
+534 VMPEVDGLNYEDAINI
-549 LEELGLVVT
+549 LEELNLIPTIV
-558 VSGDTNGVVR
+558 GDTNGKVR
-568 KQIPRKGEFVEPEGV
+568 QQIPRKGEFVEPGQV

-588 GRLRTK
+588 GD
-594 KLKIEL
+594 
-600 INWYKNN
+600 
-607 KRSFSWRN
+607 
-615 TKILGKFY
+615 

>member
-76 DWGIEDEPYF
+76 DWGIEEEPYF

-203 LITGKAPFSGDSPIS
+203 LITGRAPFSGDSPIS

-233 FRRDLP
+233 YRRDLP
-239 KGVESAILKLL
+239 KGVESAILRLL
-250 EKATYDRF
+250 EKASYDRF

-310 TVWTLTQVFDGLP
+310 TVWTLTQVFNGLP

-353 FKVGIENSADASV
+353 FKVGIENSADSSV

-447 TKMSPGTK
+447 TKMSPGTT

-508 TIPEAGEIVTPDELI
+508 TLPEAGEIVTPDELI
-523 QVIVSLGIKIE
+523 QVIVSLGIRIE
-534 VPEVEGLGYEDAINI
+534 VPEVEGLKYEDAIRV
-549 LEELGLVVT
+549 LEELGLVAT
-558 VSGDTNGVVR
+558 VSGDTNDVVR
-568 KQIPRKGEFVEPEGV
+568 KQIPRKGEFIEPEGV

-588 GRLRTK
+588 G
-594 KLKIEL
+594 
-600 INWYKNN
+600 N
-607 KRSFSWRN
+607 
-615 TKILGKFY
+615 